1 MTWFYAGLA
10 GLSVFS
16 VLLLLVPRWH
26 RRRWQG
32 ESNLDWLVLRR
43 EELAAETGRSA
54 EQLNLEAEL
63 RVLDEAADGPLAS
76 ATGNVANRRD
86 WRVVGPVLLMLVVL
100 PPLLYLRLGAIE
112 DVRIADALAG
122 LEDATPTEIES
133 LLGAIEARSAA
144 RPGNVDYLSLLGEY
158 YTTQNDHTRALATYE
173 QLLEQFPESPEILAR
188 AAQAEFLSGERQ
200 LSQKAKQ
207 RAESALAIDPGQRS
221 ALGTLGMAA
230 FEGGDYT
237 AAIGYWERL
246 LLTEVPN
253 TPGYQMLTT
262 IIAEARNR
270 GGVGPEVGTA
280 DTGVG
285 VEVQVA
291 LPEGG
296 EAQGTVFVLA
306 RPSGSA
312 QRMPTAVVRRDASQL
327 PFRVRLDD
335 AASMAGRALSSLP
348 RVDIEV
354 QVSPTGEPGRANASW
369 VATVGSVEP
378 SESAR
383 VEVILEQI
391 SPMRGSSTLESD
403 PAAVGVGVEVLVA
416 LPEVAR
422 RKVLCSCWLAP
433 VAAPSVCLP
442 PWCVGMHPSCH
453 SGCDW
458 MTLPP
463 WPASPC
469 PLYPGLI
476 LRFRYHPPGS
486 PAGPMRVGWRQWAP
500 SNPLNQR
507 GLRWCWS
514 ETGPDSQNRD
524 PVAGLDIVLSNRN
537 VYTISC
543 VIRTPHG
550 LPHQVRTCI

>member
-1 MTWFYAGLA
+1 MTWFYAGVA

-16 VLLLLVPRWH
+16 VLLLLGPRWH

-63 RVLDEAADGPLAS
+63 RVLDEAADGPSAS
-76 ATGNVANRRD
+76 TTGDVATRRD
-86 WRVVGPVLLMLVVL
+86 WRVLGPVLLLLVAL

-122 LEDATPTEIES
+122 LEDASPTEIQS

-158 YTTQNDHTRALATYE
+158 YTTQNDHSRALATYE

-188 AAQAEFLSGERQ
+188 AAQAEYLSGERQ

-207 RAESALAIDPGQRS
+207 RAESALAIDPAQRS

-230 FEGGDYT
+230 FEDGDYT

-253 TPGYQMLTT
+253 TPGYQMLTS

-270 GGVGPEVGTA
+270 GGTTPDADTADTGVGVEVQVALPEGSEAQGTVFVLARPSGSAQRMPTAVVRRDASQLPLRVRLDDRASMAGQALSSLPLVDIEVQVSPTGEPGRANASWLATVGSVEPSESARVEVILEQLSPDLGSVPPKSGTA

-296 EAQGTVFVLA
+296 EAEGAVFVLA

-335 AASMAGRALSSLP
+335 AASMAGQTLSSLP

-354 QVSPTGEPGRANASW
+354 QVSPTGQPGRANASW
-369 VATVGSVEP
+369 VATVSSVEP
-378 SESAR
+378 SESAS
-383 VEVILEQI
+383 VDVVLEQI
-391 SPMRGSSTLESD
+391 SP
-403 PAAVGVGVEVLVA
+403 
-416 LPEVAR
+416 
-422 RKVLCSCWLAP
+422 
-433 VAAPSVCLP
+433 
-442 PWCVGMHPSCH
+442 
-453 SGCDW
+453 
-458 MTLPP
+458 
-463 WPASPC
+463 
-469 PLYPGLI
+469 
-476 LRFRYHPPGS
+476 
-486 PAGPMRVGWRQWAP
+486 
-500 SNPLNQR
+500 
-507 GLRWCWS
+507 
-514 ETGPDSQNRD
+514 
-524 PVAGLDIVLSNRN
+524 
-537 VYTISC
+537 
-543 VIRTPHG
+543 
-550 LPHQVRTCI
+550 